1 MERKSLADPRHN
13 VGLISIHHQKTVDGK
28 SIFFKAN
35 LSKQTNL
42 VELYESL
49 FVPKNR
55 LKVLG
60 WQTDVNINEN
70 NEIVGD
76 IFGVEHNHCYD
87 KVLSQDRVEVY
98 LKRICN
104 FVLDKTDKL
113 VEEKKKIIERQKSI
127 DAERTILGE
136 NLSKEAEE
144 KVDKL
149 QIKLDKDNLRLI
161 SQEESIS
168 DEVILSFNKED
179 NSPEFIIHAVVV
191 FSKGKLHLQFVFMLG
206 EFQYKQTQIILKKTA
221 MENVQ

>member
-1 MERKSLADPRHN
+1 M
-13 VGLISIHHQKTVDGK
+13 Q
-28 SIFFKAN
+28 
-35 LSKQTNL
+35 
-42 VELYESL
+42 
-49 FVPKNR
+49 
-55 LKVLG
+55 
-60 WQTDVNINEN
+60 
-70 NEIVGD
+70 
-76 IFGVEHNHCYD
+76 
-87 KVLSQDRVEVY
+87 
-98 LKRICN
+98 
-104 FVLDKTDKL
+104 
-113 VEEKKKIIERQKSI
+113 
-127 DAERTILGE
+127 RTILGE